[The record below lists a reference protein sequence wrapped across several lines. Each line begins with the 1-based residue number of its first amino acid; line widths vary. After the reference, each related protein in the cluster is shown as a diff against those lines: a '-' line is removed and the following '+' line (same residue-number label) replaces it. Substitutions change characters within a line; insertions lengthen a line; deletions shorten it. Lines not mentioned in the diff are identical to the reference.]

1 MNRAETVKE
10 QLKMAF
16 ADLPNEELGAA
27 VHYEPGKKQNEAFIT
42 AQDVNYVGFGAD
54 AKEALDYT
62 GTSMV
67 LASAI
72 RYDYLWN
79 HIRVKGGAYVHC
91 ISTVEMET

>member
-1 MNRAETVKE
+1 
-10 QLKMAF
+10 MAF
-16 ADLPNEELGAA
+16 ADLPSEELGAA